1 MSILFVLIPLGL
13 ALLGLAIWGFIWA
26 VNNDQFE
33 DLDQAAH
40 SILFD
45 DDLSDFGAVDASD
58 AARRQPREAIVE
70 SGDAA
75 GELEGTSL

>member
-1 MSILFVLIPLGL
+1 MNILFVLIPLGL
-13 ALLGLAIWGFIWA
+13 VLLGIAVWGFIWA

-45 DDLSDFGAVDASD
+45 DDAMAPETLD
-58 AARRQPREAIVE
+58 R
-70 SGDAA
+70 SGD
-75 GELEGTSL
+75 ESP

>member
-1 MSILFVLIPLGL
+1 MNILFVLIPLGL
-13 ALLGLAIWGFIWA
+13 ALLGIAIWGFIWA

-45 DDLSDFGAVDASD
+45 DDAVA
-58 AARRQPREAIVE
+58 PEAPDRPGDE
-70 SGDAA
+70 SA
-75 GELEGTSL
+75 

>member
-1 MSILFVLIPLGL
+1 MNILFVLIPLGL
-13 ALLGLAIWGFIWA
+13 ALLGIAIWGFIWA

-45 DDLSDFGAVDASD
+45 DHPITPENLDRPGD
-58 AARRQPREAIVE
+58 E
-70 SGDAA
+70 SA
-75 GELEGTSL
+75 

>member
-13 ALLGLAIWGFIWA
+13 VLLGIAIWGFIWA

-45 DDLSDFGAVDASD
+45 DDPVTPKNLDRPGD
-58 AARRQPREAIVE
+58 E
-70 SGDAA
+70 SA
-75 GELEGTSL
+75 